1 MAPPELISTLPRM
14 PRTTKVL
21 VAFLTAFLLFCAAGT
36 AGASRLTASETSLL
50 TVINAT
56 RASHGLA
63 PLRIDRR
70 LQRTAR
76 AHSADMLRH
85 QYFAH
90 GAFTSRVLASG
101 AAGPVFG
108 EDLAWGPMSASW
120 VVNAWLNSPEHRR
133 ILLRPGFRRIGVG
146 AYQGTFAGRQGALVV
161 TADFAG
167 R

>member
-1 MAPPELISTLPRM
+1 M
-14 PRTTKVL
+14 PKTKLVL
-21 VAFLTAFLLFCAAGT
+21 VVFLTGFLLFGVAGT

-50 TVINAT
+50 SVINAT
-56 RASHGLA
+56 RISHGLA
-63 PLRIDRR
+63 PLRLDSR

-76 AHSADMLRH
+76 THSADMLRH

-90 GAFTSRVLASG
+90 GAFTARVLASG

-108 EDLAWGPMSASW
+108 EDLAWGPLSATW
-120 VVNAWLNSPEHRR
+120 VVTHWLASPEHRA

-146 AYQGTFAGRQGALVV
+146 AYEGTFAGHPGALVV

>member
-1 MAPPELISTLPRM
+1 M
-14 PRTTKVL
+14 PKTKKIL
-21 VAFLTAFLLFCAAGT
+21 VVFLAGLFLFGVAGT
-36 AGASRLTASETSLL
+36 AGASRLSASETSLL
-50 TVINAT
+50 STINAT

-63 PLRIDRR
+63 PLRLDRR
-70 LQRTAR
+70 LLRTAR

-90 GAFTSRVLASG
+90 GAFTSRVRASG

-108 EDLAWGPMSASW
+108 EDLAWGPMSATW
-120 VVNAWLNSPEHRR
+120 VVTRWLASREHRA

-146 AYQGTFAGRQGALVV
+146 AYEGTFAGHPGALVV

>member
-1 MAPPELISTLPRM
+1 M
-14 PRTTKVL
+14 PKPKQIL
-21 VAFLTAFLLFCAAGT
+21 VAFLTAFSLFCLAGT
-36 AGASRLTASETSLL
+36 AGAARLTSSETSLL

-63 PLRIDRR
+63 PLRPDSR

-76 AHSADMLRH
+76 AHSADMIRH

-90 GAFTSRVLASG
+90 GAFTARVRASG

-120 VVNAWLNSPEHRR
+120 VVTAWLNSPEHRR
-133 ILLRPGFRRIGVG
+133 ILLRPGFRRIGIG
-146 AYQGTFAGRQGALVV
+146 AFEANFAGHHGALVV

>member
-1 MAPPELISTLPRM
+1 MPE
-14 PRTTKVL
+14 TKQVF
-21 VAFLTAFLLFCAAGT
+21 VAFLTGFLLFCVGGT
-36 AGASRLTASETSLL
+36 AAASPPTSSERSLL

-63 PLRIDRR
+63 PLRLDHR

-76 AHSADMLRH
+76 AHSADMLRR

-90 GAFTSRVLASG
+90 GAFTARVRASG
-101 AAGPVFG
+101 ASGPVFG

-120 VVNAWLNSPEHRR
+120 VVSAWLNSPEHRR

-146 AYQGTFAGRQGALVV
+146 AYQGTFAGHQGALVV

>member
-1 MAPPELISTLPRM
+1 M
-14 PRTTKVL
+14 PKTKKVL
-21 VAFLTAFLLFCAAGT
+21 VVFLTGFLLLGVAGT
-36 AGASRLTASETSLL
+36 AGASGLTASETSLL
-50 TVINAT
+50 SVINAT
-56 RASHGLA
+56 RAAHGLA
-63 PLRIDRR
+63 PLRIDHR

-90 GAFTSRVLASG
+90 GAFTARVRASG

-108 EDLAWGPMSASW
+108 EDLAWGPLSATW
-120 VVNAWLNSPEHRR
+120 VVTRWLASPEHRA

-146 AYQGTFAGRQGALVV
+146 AYEGTFAGHPGALMV